1 MLLLERREGVGAGC
15 GSYYARVCTH
25 TVAATVHTQLTHVV
39 HTLQTPARVVA
50 GCERKHKVAN
60 ALRLSAARA
69 AGLRA
74 CLRAAQLRASGAAAE
89 PVEPESEEEAAGA
102 HVRLGAR
109 RKARRG
115 EQ

>member
-1 MLLLERREGVGAGC
+1 M
-15 GSYYARVCTH
+15 
-25 TVAATVHTQLTHVV
+25 
-39 HTLQTPARVVA
+39 
-50 GCERKHKVAN
+50 
-60 ALRLSAARA
+60 
-69 AGLRA
+69 RA

>member
-1 MLLLERREGVGAGC
+1 ML
-15 GSYYARVCTH
+15 
-25 TVAATVHTQLTHVV
+25 
-39 HTLQTPARVVA
+39 
-50 GCERKHKVAN
+50 VAN
-60 ALRLSAARA
+60 ANTMWWLTRCL

-74 CLRAAQLRASGAAAE
+74 CVCPAQLRASGAAAE